1 MDITIKEM
9 RTRSELKKF
18 TQFGIELY
26 KNNPYF
32 CPPIIMDEINTL
44 DKDTNPAFEVCES
57 VYYMAFQDNKP
68 VGRIAGI
75 INSAANNAWQIKKLR
90 FGWFD
95 FICQVSQRC

>member
-32 CPPIIMDEINTL
+32 CPPIIIDEINTL
-44 DKDTNPAFEVCES
+44 SNDTNPAFEVCES
-57 VYYMAFQDNKP
+57 VYYIAFQDKKP

-75 INSAANNAWQIKKLR
+75 INSAANNAWQVKKLR
-90 FGWFD
+90 FGWSD
-95 FICQVSQRC
+95 FY